1 MKYLLFYMKV
11 INISEVSEEVV
22 LAKKAP
28 KKNNVVD
35 STLRDV
41 EAALPSVFFKSCKEK
56 RIAVKVIDHRGNE
69 VMVV

>member
-28 KKNNVVD
+28 KKNNDARQHPSPCLSNLAKKNV
-35 STLRDV
+35 L
-41 EAALPSVFFKSCKEK
+41 LPINAGIG
-56 RIAVKVIDHRGNE
+56 R
-69 VMVV
+69 

>member
-28 KKNNVVD
+28 IANNQEM
-35 STLRDV
+35 SLPITLP
-41 EAALPSVFFKSCKEK
+41 APAK
-56 RIAVKVIDHRGNE
+56 
-69 VMVV
+69 